1 MLVGMENMMYYFYEE
16 PEYAAEILHRI
27 MDFQLGIAK
36 HYIAVGV
43 EVVSLGD
50 DMGTQYSL
58 LFSREIFDRFLRPEY
73 ERLFSFYHDRG
84 VLINFHSCGHIE
96 PLLDTFIE
104 LGVDILN
111 PVQATANNL
120 ARVIEKTH
128 GKMAL
133 QGGISTAL
141 LMDGPTEAIRA
152 TVRDTIALLGK
163 DSGYFCFPDQVLP
176 FPQEHLDALWDAV
189 REFGRYNT

>member
-163 DSGYFCFPDQVLP
+163 DSGYFCVPDQVLP